1 MKQQERQQIEL
12 RLFESDAGYGL
23 LDTIAQ
29 ANVNLDEIPGEE
41 IDSLVVQFSI
51 TVPPRRWQLPSR
63 QSA

>member
-1 MKQQERQQIEL
+1 MKQEERRQLEL
-12 RLFESDAGYGL
+12 RLFESNAGYGL